1 MANTKAPLEEIQ
13 LCTLYAIVD
22 ENNIVSSK
30 SNRSILEKFKN
41 LRPYSAVYLSV

>member
-13 LCTLYAIVD
+13 LY